1 MALFRKYYQKVV
13 VEEAL
18 HKPSWGVVV
27 LNVGHNVH
35 PPGVRYPDYQ
45 HPGDYVFDWDK
56 GRVLEEFQ
64 LVYISRGQGI
74 FEAEGMKP
82 TLIEAGTAFLLFPG
96 IWHRYRPA
104 EQTGWEEFW
113 VGFKGSY
120 ADYLMQQACF
130 QPDSPLIRIGFN
142 SELLH
147 ILTHL
152 VDTIRFDSEATGPL
166 SSCLTIQVLA
176 LVYAS
181 AIMTNPEQS
190 RRHQLIHQAR
200 FKMHECEER
209 DLDLEQLANEMNVS
223 YVWFRKEFKRIVGTS
238 PGQYHLNLRIKRAMQ
253 LLRETDLP
261 VGQIADQL
269 GFESDFHFSKIFRQ
283 KAELSP
289 SQYRKSTS
297 SLKSAST

>member
-1 MALFRKYYQKVV
+1 MDLFRKYYQHVA

-18 HKPSWGVVV
+18 NKPNWGVVV
-27 LNVGHNVH
+27 VNVGHNIH
-35 PPGVRYPDYQ
+35 PPGARYPDYQ
-45 HPGDYVFDWDK
+45 HPGDYVFDWEK
-56 GRVLEEFQ
+56 GRILDEFQ

-82 TLIEAGTAFLLFPG
+82 ALIEAGTAFLLFPG
-96 IWHRYRPA
+96 IWHRYRPT

-113 VGFKGSY
+113 VGFNGPY

-147 ILTHL
+147 MLTHL
-152 VDTIRFDSEATGPL
+152 VDTIRFGTDTAGPL

-181 AIMTNPEQS
+181 VIMANPGQS
-190 RRHQLIHQAR
+190 RRNQLIQQAR
-200 FKMHECEER
+200 FRIHEYEER
-209 DLDLEQLANEMNVS
+209 ELDLEQLAGEMNVG

-238 PGQYHLNLRIKRAMQ
+238 PGQYHLSLRIRRAGQ
-253 LLRETDLP
+253 LLKETDLP
-261 VGQIADQL
+261 VGHIATQL
-269 GFESDFHFSKIFRQ
+269 GFESDFHFSKIFKQ
-283 KAELSP
+283 KVGLSP
-289 SQYRKSTS
+289 SQYRKDKATGR
-297 SLKSAST
+297 TDG

>member
-1 MALFRKYYQKVV
+1 MALFRKYYQNVV

-35 PPGVRYPDYQ
+35 PPGVPYPDYQ
-45 HPGDYVFDWDK
+45 HPGDYVFDWEK

-113 VGFKGSY
+113 VGFKGPY

-130 QPDSPLIRIGFN
+130 QPGQPLIRIGFN
-142 SELLH
+142 SELLP

-152 VDTIRFDSEATGPL
+152 VDTIRFGGDTAGPL
-166 SSCLTIQVLA
+166 SSCLTIQMLA

-181 AIMTNPEQS
+181 AIMTSPDQS

-200 FKMHECEER
+200 FKMHEHEER
-209 DLDLEQLANEMNVS
+209 ELDLEQLAREMNVS

-238 PGQYHLNLRIKRAMQ
+238 PGQYHLNLRLKRAMQ

-261 VGQIADQL
+261 VGQIASQL
-269 GFESDFHFSKIFRQ
+269 GFESDFHFSKIFKQ
-283 KAELSP
+283 KVDLSP
-289 SQYRKSTS
+289 SQYRKSLIVT
-297 SLKSAST
+297 KP